1 MLKSPGIWYLTALFV
16 SLGLLSLIAVDALRD
31 RSHDHLFTASPVSE
45 TVSRG
50 SDLHPPQT
58 RLPAVAASMPLDDAP
73 SAASTHAP
81 RENSPAAH
89 VATGASS
96 SAPGVQVMSPWLSA
110 SVKISTVAGRAAVPL
125 PASGGARTQPC
136 AAAWDRDTHM
146 TKEEWKTACRR
157 TAQ

>member
-16 SLGLLSLIAVDALRD
+16 SLGLLSLITVDALRD

-45 TVSRG
+45 TVNLR
-50 SDLHPPQT
+50 PPQT
-58 RLPAVAASMPLDDAP
+58 RLPAVAASMPLADAP
-73 SAASTHAP
+73 SAAGTHAA
-81 RENSPAAH
+81 REASPAAH

-96 SAPGVQVMSPWLSA
+96 PAPGVQVMSPWPSP